1 MDTMIKGK
9 KLVIPA
15 SVNICH
21 PLVIPT
27 FPVPHLEKPS
37 VDFMEPSTT
46 SGYLFPNSSRCRRV
60 LSVFIYLFFLKLY
73 YTYCLDF

>member
-9 KLVIPA
+9 KVVIPA

-21 PLVIPT
+21 PLVIPIL
-27 FPVPHLEKPS
+27 PVTHSEKPS

-60 LSVFIYLFFLKLY
+60 LSNLYIYFF
-73 YTYCLDF
+73 